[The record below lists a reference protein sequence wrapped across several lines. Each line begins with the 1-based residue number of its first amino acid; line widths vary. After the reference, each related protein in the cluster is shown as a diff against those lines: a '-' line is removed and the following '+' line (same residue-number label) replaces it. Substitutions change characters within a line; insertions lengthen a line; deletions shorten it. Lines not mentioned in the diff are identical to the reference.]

1 MADSLRDQ
9 LLALGLAK
17 RAPEKPREER
27 QGGQR
32 PAQHAH
38 KHGAQRPP
46 QSRPDARPH
55 ATPQGKPQ
63 HKPQHKPQQKHG
75 AQGDAPRRER
85 TQEEIDLAQAYAQRA
100 RSEREEKARA
110 EREAQQRAKEKRERR
125 AKLVELLRDKT
136 LNDTA
141 ADVAR
146 HFPFGE
152 KIRRVYVTA
161 EQLPRVN
168 SGELG
173 VVQLQGRYL
182 LVERD
187 VALQAQAIDAD
198 AIALLV
204 DPGAPAE
211 DDIPADLIW

>member
-17 RAPEKPREER
+17 KSPEKAEAPAQAGRK
-27 QGGQR
+27 GGPR
-32 PAQHAH
+32 PARHAH
-38 KHGAQRPP
+38 EHGGAPRPP
-46 QSRPDARPH
+46 HAKPDAKPHAKPHRPH
-55 ATPQGKPQ
+55 GRPGE
-63 HKPQHKPQQKHG
+63 
-75 AQGDAPRRER
+75 PRRER

-100 RSEREEKARA
+100 RAEREEKARA
-110 EREAQQRAKEKRERR
+110 EREAQQRAKDKRERR
-125 AKLVELLRDKT
+125 EKLVELLRDKA

-146 HFPFGE
+146 HFPFGD

-161 EQLPRVN
+161 AQLPRVN

-182 LVERD
+182 LVERE